1 MKFYTDWL
9 KVTFQGEAETSV
21 RLGIKSWFADVGLST
36 SDSIWGLFLLLTE
49 CP

>member
-9 KVTFQGEAETSV
+9 KVTFQEEAETSV
-21 RLGIKSWFADVGLST
+21 RLGIKSWFADMGLST